1 MVLENLLGITDEIEL
16 AHEEE
21 RISKRQALRIYEENL
36 LDEYRPGS
44 NEALM
49 RIHDIL
55 FSEIYPFAG
64 KIRYE
69 NIAKGN
75 FRFAAEMYLESV
87 LASVEKMPDSKFEEI
102 IQKYI
107 EMNVAH
113 PFREGNGRS
122 MRIWLDHLLKAR
134 IGKVIDWQLVDK
146 RLYLMAM
153 ERSPVYDLEIRM
165 LLKEALTDK
174 IDDREVFIK
183 GIDAS
188 YAYEG
193 YTCYK
198 LSELTDKEV

>member
-64 KIRYE
+64 KIRHE

-75 FRFAAEMYLESV
+75 FRFAAAMYLESV

-102 IQKYI
+102 IQKYV